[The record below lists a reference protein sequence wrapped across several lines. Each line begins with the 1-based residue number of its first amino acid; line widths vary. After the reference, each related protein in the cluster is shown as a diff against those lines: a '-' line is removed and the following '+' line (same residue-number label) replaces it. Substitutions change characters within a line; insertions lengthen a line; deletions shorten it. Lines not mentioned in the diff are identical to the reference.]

1 MKAYGT
7 TDWLA
12 KGVKEL
18 EKLSTEGTKYLFLVE
33 YSDGYDDFVPTSS
46 EKVKVTDFKSAVE
59 RVFEYYNGNND
70 MFFKGIRGFNN
81 TDVDGIIEF
90 HNHFSYN
97 NIHKVF
103 SFADVIWDED
113 QVEAEDEE

>member
-18 EKLSTEGTKYLFLVE
+18 EKLSTEGTKYLFIVE
-33 YSDGYDDFVPTSS
+33 YGAGYEDFVPTSS

-70 MFFKGIRGFNN
+70 MFFKGIRGFDNN
-81 TDVDGIIEF
+81 DVDGIIEF
-90 HNHFSYN
+90 HNHFSYY

-103 SFADVIWDED
+103 SFADVIWDENQGKSKD
-113 QVEAEDEE
+113 KE